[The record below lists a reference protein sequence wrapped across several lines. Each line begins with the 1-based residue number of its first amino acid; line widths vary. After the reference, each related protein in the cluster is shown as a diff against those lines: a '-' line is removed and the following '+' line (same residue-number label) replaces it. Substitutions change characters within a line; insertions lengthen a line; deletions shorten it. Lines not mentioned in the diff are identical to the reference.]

1 MIPPPEAC
9 TDSIVQIYPRHVIHG
24 IIMLYV
30 VPNVINSSEPE
41 PEPYKQGEEE
51 KFMLANTYQILT
63 NISFCNA
70 LDTIF
75 IY

>member
-1 MIPPPEAC
+1 MIPPPKAC

-41 PEPYKQGEEE
+41 PEPYKQGEE
-51 KFMLANTYQILT
+51 
-63 NISFCNA
+63 
-70 LDTIF
+70 
-75 IY
+75 